1 MSDREFGGNDEL
13 SLPKATVQKI
23 INEILANDPGV
34 TFAKETRDL
43 LIECCVEFIT
53 MISSEANDIAEKEA
67 KKTIACEHVK
77 AALEDFG
84 FSNYVDDIMQVAAD
98 QRKQQMNREKKQ
110 SKIEQSGLSE
120 EELIRQQ
127 QELFSDLFKKT
138 KQLPRIRFTAKQLNR
153 QAAKAGKDEQT
164 EKTKLEKA
172 MKQGHN
178 DIAKIYAQN
187 AIRKQNE
194 KLNLL
199 RLASRIDAVSSRVQT
214 AVTMRQVTGSMA
226 NVVKG
231 MDSAMKTMDLE
242 RISAVMDKFET
253 QFEDL
258 DVATGYYENAT
269 SSATAVGT
277 PQEDVD
283 RLMAQA
289 ADKAGVELNQ
299 ELEGATPAKTKIGPT
314 EEMEDGL
321 NERLRAL
328 RN

>member
-1 MSDREFGGNDEL
+1 M
-13 SLPKATVQKI
+13 
-23 INEILANDPGV
+23 
-34 TFAKETRDL
+34 
-43 LIECCVEFIT
+43 
-53 MISSEANDIAEKEA
+53 
-67 KKTIACEHVK
+67 
-77 AALEDFG
+77 
-84 FSNYVDDIMQVAAD
+84 
-98 QRKQQMNREKKQ
+98 
-110 SKIEQSGLSE
+110 SGLE
-120 EELIRQQ
+120 KA
-127 QELFSDLFKKT
+127 LFNLK
-138 KQLPRIRFTAKQLNR
+138 FTAKQLNR
-153 QAAKAGKDEQT
+153 QAAKAGKDEQS
-164 EKTKLEKA
+164 EKTRLEKA
-172 MKQGHN
+172 MKAGHN
-178 DIAKIYAQN
+178 DIARIYAQN

-231 MDSAMKTMDLE
+231 MDSAMKSMDLE
-242 RISAVMDKFET
+242 KISAVMDKFET

-258 DVATGYYENAT
+258 DVATAYYENAT

-289 ADKAGVELNQ
+289 ADNAGVEITQ
-299 ELEGATPAKTKIGPT
+299 ELNSATPAKTKVGPT